1 MSYFLCTVNHYL
13 HWKLS
18 TYSKIRTMPN
28 LSNNWSKQPQS
39 SFTEKLGDTIK
50 PKGALKPRVQQGIKK
65 LQLQIKKLDTMLTSL
80 QERDAKLFQR
90 IVEATQNHDTQ
101 TSKVLGNELAEVR
114 KVTKILSSA
123 RIALEQ
129 IELRL
134 TTCSDLGDTVV
145 AIMPTMGLMK
155 NLKASLGKV
164 MPGAEQEIGQMAEM
178 LGGFMTESFSGDSAF
193 GMDET
198 TNAESENILKEAAAV
213 AESSAGQMFPSV
225 PSNTEEATTTKS
237 L

>member
-1 MSYFLCTVNHYL
+1 
-13 HWKLS
+13 
-18 TYSKIRTMPN
+18 
-28 LSNNWSKQPQS
+28 LSN
-39 SFTEKLGDTIK
+39 
-50 PKGALKPRVQQGIKK
+50 
-65 LQLQIKKLDTMLTSL
+65 
-80 QERDAKLFQR
+80 
-90 IVEATQNHDTQ
+90 
-101 TSKVLGNELAEVR
+101 
-114 KVTKILSSA
+114 A

-145 AIMPTMGLMK
+145 AIMPTMSLMK
-155 NLKASLGKV
+155 NLKSSLGKI

-193 GMDET
+193 GLDPT
-198 TNAESENILKEAAAV
+198 TNSESESILREAAAV

-225 PSNTEEATTTKS
+225 PTDNHQATSAKF

>member
-1 MSYFLCTVNHYL
+1 MTGLD
-13 HWKLS
+13 
-18 TYSKIRTMPN
+18 SK
-28 LSNNWSKQPQS
+28 WSKQPKS
-39 SFTEKLGDTIK
+39 SISDKINDTIK
-50 PKGALKPRVQQGIKK
+50 PKGPLKPRVQDGIKK
-65 LQLQIKKLDTMLTSL
+65 LQLQIKKLDSMLTSL

-90 IVEATQNHDTQ
+90 IVNATQNHDTQ

-134 TTCSDLGDTVV
+134 STCNDLGDTVV
-145 AIMPTMGLMK
+145 AMIPTMGLMK
-155 NLKASLGKV
+155 NLKSSLGKV

-193 GMDET
+193 GLDAT
-198 TNAESENILKEAAAV
+198 TNAESDKILREASAV
-213 AESSAGQMFPSV
+213 AESTTGEMFPSV
-225 PSNTEEATTTKS
+225 PSSNQEATSTKFY
-237 L
+237 

>member
-1 MSYFLCTVNHYL
+1 MS
-13 HWKLS
+13 
-18 TYSKIRTMPN
+18 N
-28 LSNNWSKQPQS
+28 LSSKWTKQPKPGI
-39 SFTEKLGDTIK
+39 TEKINDSIK
-50 PKGALKPRVQQGIKK
+50 PKGPLKPRISNAVKK
-65 LQLQIKKLDTMLTSL
+65 LQSQISKLDSMLTNL

-90 IVEATQNHDTQ
+90 IVEATQKHDTR
-101 TSKVLGNELAEVR
+101 TIKVLGNELAEIR

-145 AIMPTMGLMK
+145 AMMPTVGLMK
-155 NLKASLGKV
+155 NLKSSLGKI

-178 LGGFMTESFSGDSAF
+178 LGGFMTESFSGDATF
-193 GMDET
+193 GVDESI
-198 TNAESENILKEAAAV
+198 NAESENILKEAAAV
-213 AESSAGQMFPSV
+213 AESSAGQMFPST
-225 PSNTEEATTTKS
+225 PTNTQEATTSKF

>member
-1 MSYFLCTVNHYL
+1 MGNL
-13 HWKLS
+13 HNK
-18 TYSKIRTMPN
+18 
-28 LSNNWSKQPQS
+28 WSKQPQT
-39 SFTEKLGDTIK
+39 SFSEKISDTVK
-50 PKGALKPRVQQGIKK
+50 PKGPLKPRVENAIKK
-65 LQLQIKKLDTMLTSL
+65 LQLQIKKLDSMLTNL
-80 QERDAKLFQR
+80 QERDGKLFQR

-134 TTCSDLGDTVV
+134 TTSRDLGDTVV

-155 NLKASLGKV
+155 NLRSSLGKI
-164 MPGAEQEIGQMAEM
+164 MPGAEQEINQMGEM
-178 LGGFMTESFSGDSAF
+178 LGGFMTESFSGDAAF

-198 TNAESENILKEAAAV
+198 TNSESEKILKEAAAV
-213 AESSAGQMFPSV
+213 AESSTGQLFPSV
-225 PSNTEEATTTKS
+225 PTNSQDTGTTNSNF
-237 L
+237 